1 MIYRNPG
8 TPSFSG
14 RSTGS
19 SSSKGPY
26 RRSIFL
32 FSCHKQ
38 KLSTNAVTPHNNA
51 KAQQIHDPSRYSG
64 AWLEGKTFVP
74 KRGPHCPTVMIIQSP
89 PARFELVQLV
99 FAFQMSTID
108 VATKIRTAK
117 NVPTYLDIT
126 DVVAPRRINPTAERK
141 AKKAANGPRRRTLS
155 ESILTPMMRRKHK
168 KYGGARRPFDSTVV
182 NEPISETIVGR
193 NKGREAKLTLLL
205 KFIIAKR

>member
-1 MIYRNPG
+1 
-8 TPSFSG
+8 
-14 RSTGS
+14 
-19 SSSKGPY
+19 
-26 RRSIFL
+26 
-32 FSCHKQ
+32 
-38 KLSTNAVTPHNNA
+38 
-51 KAQQIHDPSRYSG
+51 
-64 AWLEGKTFVP
+64 
-74 KRGPHCPTVMIIQSP
+74 
-89 PARFELVQLV
+89 
-99 FAFQMSTID
+99 MSTID

-117 NVPTYLDIT
+117 NVPTYLDVT

-155 ESILTPMMRRKHK
+155 ESILMPMMRRKHE